1 MLSRLSWS
9 TLFLLDR
16 WPFTLRS
23 LTPDALCEGA
33 HLSFKHMACR
43 NLWQSRR
50 EPMCIRY
57 FCSKICCKAS
67 WSSNFWNCNEC
78 VSAGIAVFGRCS
90 GWTQRSL
97 NKGSLQS
104 YLFWR
109 FGLQRMNKIDPFVIM
124 LRLLVYFMVLLS
136 VTACRRKHGKQSK
149 YYDCRTVNHLR
160 P

>member
-33 HLSFKHMACR
+33 HFSFKHMACR

-50 EPMCIRY
+50 EPISIRF
-57 FCSKICCKAS
+57 FCSKIC
-67 WSSNFWNCNEC
+67 CNEC

-97 NKGSLQS
+97 NKGSSQS

-124 LRLLVYFMVLLS
+124 LRFLVYFMVLLS
-136 VTACRRKHGKQSK
+136 VTACRRKHSKQSK
-149 YYDCRTVNHLR
+149 YYDCRNVNHLR